1 MTEEIELSQEK
12 AEELAIR
19 ACLGAG
25 ANGASARSLVDATL
39 SAARFGPPA
48 LGFPHMVDYLDS
60 FREGRINSHPA
71 PTLSRPL
78 PALLASNADGG
89 IAQLGFDIAFGDFVG
104 AARGFGIAL
113 FTQTNS
119 YTTGELGYYVRCLA
133 EEGLVGLAAANANAA
148 VVSKPGG
155 PAVFS
160 TNPMAFGFPLG
171 GGSLPLVIDQSSSA
185 TAYINIVAAAAE
197 GRAIPAG
204 WAVDEDG
211 IGTEDPQKA
220 LAGALLPFG
229 GRKGGNVALL
239 VEMLSAGVSGG
250 PWSLDVP
257 DARSGSIRPGVGM
270 TIVAMMPGASA
281 DGRTARAHEQVRRL
295 QSFGVFI
302 PGVSGMEPPGAGIK
316 IPRATYDAMRRSAG
330 VSDGYPLS

>member
-39 SAARFGPPA
+39 LAARFGPPA
-48 LGFPHMVDYLDS
+48 LGFPHMVDYLES
-60 FREGRINSHPA
+60 FREGRINGHPS
-71 PTLSRPL
+71 PTLSRPF
-78 PALLASNADGG
+78 PARLVSDADGG
-89 IAQLGFDIAFGDFVG
+89 IAQLGFDIAFSDLVD
-104 AARGFGIAL
+104 AARSFGVAL

-119 YTTGELGYYVRCLA
+119 YTTGELGYYVRRLA
-133 EEGLVGLAAANANAA
+133 GEGLVGLAVSNANAA

-171 GGSLPLVIDQSSSA
+171 DDSLPLVIDQSSSA
-185 TAYINIVAAAAE
+185 TAYVNVVAAAAE

-211 IGTEDPQKA
+211 VGTEDPHKA

-257 DARSGSIRPGVGM
+257 DARSGSIRPAVGM
-270 TIVAMMPGASA
+270 TIVAMMPGAST
-281 DGRTARAHEQVRRL
+281 DGRIDRAYEQIRRL
-295 QSFGVFI
+295 QSLGVFI
-302 PGVSGMEPPGAGIK
+302 PGVSGMEPQGADIK
-316 IPRATYDAMRRSAG
+316 IPRATYDAMRRSVD
-330 VSDGYPLS
+330 VSDEDPLS